1 MVAAV
6 VIVFFFAT
14 AVAVP
19 VRADSLILGDGYKF
33 TNTTGA
39 YVVALITGSTLNGQG
54 IGPVM
59 CDDAGDDTNLGSI
72 LQVNIE
78 PLMGIWETPP
88 MFAAG
93 GETLYEE
100 LAILESWMALS
111 VNQNEQE
118 QALLQMAVWDL
129 TIPGSG
135 AAITGLP
142 DGADSALI
150 TQVAEQVGDYFYSG
164 EIFTPTGSSEGNQE
178 FLLLTATPLP
188 SPEPTPEP
196 STLSLLGSG
205 LLLSALLMKRMLP
218 LRRKRARIT

>member
-1 MVAAV
+1 MFAV
-6 VIVFFFAT
+6 VVTVFFFAT

-19 VRADSLILGDGYKF
+19 VRADSLILGDGYKY
-33 TNTTGA
+33 TNTTGT
-39 YVVALITGSTLNGQG
+39 YVVALITGSTINGQG
-54 IGPVM
+54 IGGII

-72 LQVNIE
+72 VQVNIE
-78 PLMGIWETPP
+78 PLTGVWETPP
-88 MFAAG
+88 MFASG
-93 GETLYEE
+93 GEKLYEE

-111 VNQNEQE
+111 VNQNEPE

-135 AAITGLP
+135 AAIAGLP
-142 DGADSALI
+142 AGADSALI
-150 TQVAEQVGDYFYSG
+150 RQVAEQVGDYFYSG

-188 SPEPTPEP
+188 PSGPTPEP

-205 LLLSALLMKRMLP
+205 LLLSALLMKRAMLS
-218 LRRKRARIT
+218 RRKRTA